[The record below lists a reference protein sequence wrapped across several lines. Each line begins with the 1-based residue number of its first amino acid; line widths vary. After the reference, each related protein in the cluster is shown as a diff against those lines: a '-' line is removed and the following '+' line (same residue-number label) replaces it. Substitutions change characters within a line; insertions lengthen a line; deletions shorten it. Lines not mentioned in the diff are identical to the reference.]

1 MEQAFLEYLDQLY
14 WEGYGETFREENP
27 KEYKKQLIAFICE
40 HRGTAKKTHYP
51 KN

>member
-27 KEYKKQLIAFICE
+27 TEYQRQLTAFVCE